1 MQIDITP
8 CFSADELD
16 MAVRLITARATR
28 LGVEPG
34 VLLTTQLREMVMDE
48 AGVRWEI
55 TEEATAAA
63 ENRAAEVSEKSK
75 ADKEPKDGADL

>member
-16 MAVRLITARATR
+16 MASRLITARASR

-34 VLLTTQLREMVMDE
+34 ALLTTQLREMVMDE
-48 AGVRWEI
+48 AGVRWAL

-63 ENRAAEVSEKSK
+63 ESRAADVVAKVK
-75 ADKEPKDGADL
+75 ADKEPKSGQDL